1 MNKNEPHPTAEAAP
15 GEHRSALNARA
26 RSGTVWIVAAFGF
39 GQAFR
44 VVTNIVLASILFEAA
59 FALMALV
66 TAVLMGLAMFS
77 DVGLQQNVVQNPRG
91 DDPAFLDTAWTMQVI
106 RGAALTV
113 LAALCAWPMAVFYG
127 ANDPTA
133 LELRWLIPIVA
144 LTALIDGLRSPRV
157 LSALRHLQVAK
168 LTRIEL
174 GVTIVNSL
182 VIIALAWYTRSVYA
196 LAVAAVLSST
206 LHTVLTYR
214 LLPGP
219 RARFIIEPQALRSIL
234 SFGKWIFLS
243 SLLYFLAIQIDRLV
257 FSANYPLA
265 EVGVYSIAASLAL
278 MVPTVVGK
286 LQISVVFPWY
296 ARMLD
301 DGMSLPDAF
310 MKAQGPVLAMSTY
323 LVVLLIVGAGSFF
336 SLAYDDRY
344 AQGAVFLPVLAL
356 GIWFSNL
363 GGVYASAYLV
373 KGLSKW
379 VAMVNGVKV
388 LAFLLMFALLS
399 RTENSIVMGALAVLA
414 SELITVGVSRYLAWQ
429 LGLKRLRGELVML
442 AMLLSCSAFCLALL
456 HYVEPLANLH
466 PALQLLLLGVVVT
479 AWFTPSFLTV
489 FRPIVLRYLAAKK
502 P

>member
-1 MNKNEPHPTAEAAP
+1 MSD
-15 GEHRSALNARA
+15 EHRSSLNARA
-26 RSGTVWIVAAFGF
+26 RSGTVWIVVAFGF
-39 GQAFR
+39 SQVFR
-44 VVTNIVLASILFEAA
+44 VATNIILASILFEAA

-66 TAVLMGLAMFS
+66 TAVLMGLALFS

-91 DDPAFLDTAWTMQVI
+91 DDPAFLNTAWTVQVI
-106 RGAALTV
+106 RGALLTV
-113 LAALCAWPMAVFYG
+113 LAALCAWPMAAFYSV
-127 ANDPTA
+127 NDPTA
-133 LELRWLIPIVA
+133 LELRWLIPIAA
-144 LTALIDGLRSPRV
+144 LTAVIDGLRSPRV
-157 LSALRHLQVAK
+157 LSAVRHLQVAK
-168 LTRIEL
+168 VTQIEL
-174 GVTIVNSL
+174 FVTFANSL

-196 LAVAAVLSST
+196 LAVAAVLTSM
-206 LHTVLTYR
+206 LHTALTYR

-219 RARFIIEPQALRSIL
+219 RARFVIERQALRSIL

-243 SLLYFLAIQIDRLV
+243 SLLYFLAIQIDRLA

-265 EVGVYSIAASLAL
+265 EVGVYAIAASLAF

-286 LQISVVFPWY
+286 LQVAVVFPWY

-310 MKAQGPVLAMSTY
+310 QKAQGPVLVMSTY
-323 LVVLLIVGAGSFF
+323 LVVLLIVGASGFF

-379 VAMVNGVKV
+379 VAMVNAVKV
-388 LAFLLMFALLS
+388 LAFLSMFTVL
-399 RTENSIVMGALAVLA
+399 TYTKNSIVIGVLAVLA
-414 SELITVGVSRYLAWQ
+414 SELITVCVSRYLAWQ
-429 LGLKRLRGELVML
+429 LGLRSFKGELGML
-442 AMLLSCSAFCLALL
+442 AMLISCSAFCLALL
-456 HYVEPLANLH
+456 HYVEALATLH

-479 AWFTPSFLTV
+479 AWFMPLFLRV
-489 FRPIVLRYLAAKK
+489 FRPIVFRYLADRKS
-502 P
+502 